1 MARISVVCTV
11 LVQLSSVCL
20 AFDEAQFPD
29 AASSGVSDERSL
41 PADEKGR
48 LLFRSG
54 FESDVTVAS
63 PFAHNGHWW
72 QELVGRDKRSGYAWP
87 ANVPAAAR
95 VWFYYSVLKNKTLD
109 DFVESRIKQ
118 VPGPQGVS
126 THALYMMAK
135 RDDPDTSSN
144 TRNSLELRMG
154 QNNELEEAFC
164 RYWIKL
170 QPNLKDSLH
179 NEPSSPRWRM
189 LMEWFESGSDYRVGL
204 YIHQPRDGGR
214 LYWQLQ
220 GQQRNPEAITEWQ
233 EVNKDVPV
241 PTGEWFLLEVYFNR
255 SSGSDGRYRVSVN
268 RKLILDHRGKNMK
281 DSSLG
286 TWCLFKAYTPKAA
299 FDRGPVFQWIDDVEI
314 WSTAQR

>member
-1 MARISVVCTV
+1 MARLLVVCTSF
-11 LVQLSSVCL
+11 VQLSSVCL
-20 AFDEAQFPD
+20 ASAWAQVPD
-29 AASSGVSDERSL
+29 AVSSRVADESSL
-41 PADEKGR
+41 RADEKAR

-54 FESDVTVAS
+54 FEPGVSVAA

-72 QELVGRDKRSGYAWP
+72 QELAGRDKQSGYAWP
-87 ANVPAAAR
+87 SDVPAAAR
-95 VWFYYSVLKNKTLD
+95 VWFYYSVLEDKTLA
-109 DFVESRIKQ
+109 DFVETRIEQ
-118 VPGPQGVS
+118 VPGPHGAL
-126 THALYMMAK
+126 THALYMAAK

-144 TRNSLELRMG
+144 TRSSLELRLG
-154 QNNELEEAFC
+154 RNNELEEAFC

-170 QPNLKDSLH
+170 QPNLRDSLH
-179 NEPSSPRWRM
+179 NAPSSPHWRM

-241 PTGEWFLLEVYFNR
+241 PAGEWFLLEVYFNR

-314 WSTAQR
+314 WSAAQK